1 MAKPTDPTLKQMV
14 SDLEAAGENCGYM
27 CANHVVWIRGPG
39 SPYTDTPTLY
49 TEEDLS
55 AAIEAGLL
63 LEQKVL
69 SEKGWT
75 CYVLV

>member
-1 MAKPTDPTLKQMV
+1 MNPRLKQMV

-27 CANHVVWIRGPG
+27 SANNVVWIRGPG

-49 TEEDLS
+49 KEEDLS

-63 LEQKVL
+63 LERKVL
-69 SEKGWT
+69 GENGWT
-75 CYVLV
+75 SYALV

>member
-1 MAKPTDPTLKQMV
+1 MNPTLKQMV

-49 TEEDLS
+49 MEEDLA

-63 LEQKVL
+63 LEQKIL

>member
-1 MAKPTDPTLKQMV
+1 MNPTLKQMV
-14 SDLEAAGENCGYM
+14 NELEAAGENCGYM
-27 CANHVVWIRGPG
+27 SANHAVWIRGPG

-49 TEEDLS
+49 TDEDLS

>member
-1 MAKPTDPTLKQMV
+1 MNPTLKQMM
-14 SDLEAAGENCGYM
+14 SELQAAGQNCGYI

-55 AAIEAGLL
+55 AAIESGLL
-63 LEQKVL
+63 LEQRML
-69 SEKGWT
+69 SGEKGWT
-75 CYVLV
+75 YYIPV